1 MTEDQQQ
8 RKSLPQIVKLAF
20 PGVTDD
26 EIVRLQRG
34 VSPWDSMGH
43 VVLIETIERETTIR
57 VDIGFSIRVR
67 DWESLRAEMDERCR
81 R

>member
-1 MTEDQQQ
+1 MADKQQQ
-8 RKSLPQIVKLAF
+8 QKSLAQIVKLAF
-20 PGVTDD
+20 PGVADD

-43 VVLIETIERETTIR
+43 VVLIEMIERETSVR

>member
-67 DWESLRAEMDERCR
+67 DWESLKAEMDERCR